1 MDRHKTI
8 IFMFDVK
15 IKIWC
20 DVPLTAGMYKTY
32 ACSVMGMNYNVHEM
46 MRNESYSRAQRIS
59 TSKPLHTP
67 SSAMRSTDDTHERCN
82 QERTCIMSC
91 VWDHAHDVLLPG
103 PEQRFTDEFLA
114 SWFYLVTKHG
124 FKSVCIMSNVYEIMS
139 INECVIE
146 DKTAQW
152 VNKFFYVIHV
162 SFTSL
167 AVFYCPLLDNPQGF
181 FQSWKDIRRSSSSFA
196 YKEMYDEMCP

>member
-1 MDRHKTI
+1 MDRHKKI
-8 IFMFDVK
+8 IFMFGMK

-124 FKSVCIMSNVYEIMS
+124 FKSVCIMSNVWAHAHQRMRSRRKDCTTPKQILPCYS
-139 INECVIE
+139 
-146 DKTAQW
+146 
-152 VNKFFYVIHV
+152 FFFH
-162 SFTSL
+162 L
-167 AVFYCPLLDNPQGF
+167 ACCILLSVG
-181 FQSWKDIRRSSSSFA
+181 W
-196 YKEMYDEMCP
+196 